1 LSEKAQSYDNHARW
15 YPLWHFVAAPIL
27 TANVIVALVAVV
39 RGPSMTTGWQLLVA
53 IALVFA
59 ILASRNMNIMTQ
71 DRIIR
76 GEERGRLKELL
87 PADMQA
93 SIQEFTPDQLIG
105 LRFAS
110 DEEVPGLAKQIL
122 DGSLTNRG
130 AIKKAVKNW
139 RADHMRV

>member
-1 LSEKAQSYDNHARW
+1 LSEKTQTFDNHARF
-15 YPLWHFVAAPIL
+15 YPIWHFGAAPIL
-27 TANVIVALVAVV
+27 TINVIVAAVALF
-39 RGPSMTTGWQLLVA
+39 RGPSLTTGWQLLVA
-53 IALVFA
+53 IALVLA

-76 GEERGRLKELL
+76 GEERGRLRDLL
-87 PADMQA
+87 PADMQS
-93 SIQEFTPDQLIG
+93 SIGALTPAQLIG

-110 DEEVPGLAKQIL
+110 DEEVPALTRQIL
-122 DGSLTNRG
+122 DGSLADKT